1 MRSKPIEQILLEGRE
16 LAADGAVELNLI
28 GQDTTSF
35 GTDISYPAGLSGMLK
50 SLDRELPRDVA
61 WIRLMYAYP
70 SCFTDDMIKTIA
82 DSDRVVKYIDMPLQ
96 HINDRLLT
104 LMKRKVT
111 RKQTETLL
119 EKLRKWVPGIA
130 IRTTFIA
137 GSPTETQAEHD
148 ELVRFV
154 RDFGFEHMGVFPYS
168 PEPGTPM
175 GRNEHQ
181 HDDATKQAWVEEL
194 MLTQQDVVFARNE
207 ARKGELMRVMIE
219 RPAGRDLEDGVVARG
234 THQAPDIDSVVFVE
248 SGKKLTPGD
257 FVDVKITDYQAYD
270 LVAKV
275 PSKKGRSLAVVKS

>member
-1 MRSKPIEQILLEGRE
+1 
-16 LAADGAVELNLI
+16 
-28 GQDTTSF
+28 
-35 GTDISYPAGLSGMLK
+35 
-50 SLDRELPRDVA
+50 
-61 WIRLMYAYP
+61 
-70 SCFTDDMIKTIA
+70 
-82 DSDRVVKYIDMPLQ
+82 
-96 HINDRLLT
+96 
-104 LMKRKVT
+104 
-111 RKQTETLL
+111 
-119 EKLRKWVPGIA
+119 
-130 IRTTFIA
+130 
-137 GSPTETQAEHD
+137 
-148 ELVRFV
+148 VRFV